1 MRFAVLANPWVAAFK
16 KSGYTAIINNSLPTG
31 FGRDKIANLLSL
43 LEIGN
48 SLGTRGKREERTMES
63 LRPVTVFF
71 LALLLTG
78 CASTQKLMP
87 TPNIYV
93 DGVGYPESNVAP
105 GLKSNEVDLLF
116 VTDRAPETGADGR
129 LEYGIGRSASVG
141 FGSAI
146 VEIGNGLTWQELV
159 AISER
164 SSRSTSPVIRV
175 TSRTELGRFPA
186 TPHAFLV
193 VDGKAKE
200 DPEVRAQYDLVA
212 SQFRQELGR
221 RMAQSGYN
229 EIHIFVHGF
238 DNSFDWAAGSLAEL
252 WHFLGRRGVPL
263 LYSWPAAHGGLFG
276 YFVDRE
282 SGEFTIYH
290 LKNLIR
296 LLASFQEVERI
307 NIIAHSRGTAVTASA
322 LRELIIEARAGGYDP
337 YELYRIENLILAAPD
352 LDFDIVRQRLMAEKI
367 GPAFGQITV
376 YTTNADKALSLS
388 QTLMSGTRF
397 GRVRATDL
405 GEQEQAI
412 FNIVKNVAFIDVHG
426 VQSFIGH
433 AYYLHNPSCSSDII
447 RVINAGHEPGSPER
461 PLDHRMLNFW
471 DMPADYPGSTD

>member
-1 MRFAVLANPWVAAFK
+1 
-16 KSGYTAIINNSLPTG
+16 
-31 FGRDKIANLLSL
+31 
-43 LEIGN
+43 
-48 SLGTRGKREERTMES
+48 MES
-63 LRPVTVFF
+63 PNPVTVFL
-71 LALLLTG
+71 LALLLVG
-78 CASTQKLMP
+78 CASTLELMP
-87 TPNIYV
+87 TPNVYA
-93 DGVGYPESNVAP
+93 DGSGYPESSVAP

-116 VTDRAPETGADGR
+116 VTDRAPETSDDGT
-129 LEYGIGRSASVG
+129 LEYGAGRSASVG

-159 AISER
+159 EMSET
-164 SSRSTSPVIRV
+164 SSRSTSPAIQV
-175 TSRTELGRFPA
+175 TSRTELGRFPP

-193 VDGKAKE
+193 VDGQVKE
-200 DPEVRAQYDLVA
+200 DPEVQAEYDRVA

-221 RMAQSGYN
+221 RMARSGYN

-252 WHFLGRRGVPL
+252 WHFLGRRGVPM

-296 LLASFQEVERI
+296 LLASFPEVERI
-307 NIIAHSRGTAVTASA
+307 NILAHSRGTAVTTTA
-322 LRELIIEARAGGYDP
+322 LRELIIEARAAGLSP
-337 YELYRIENLILAAPD
+337 RELYRIENLILAAPD
-352 LDFDIVRQRLMAEKI
+352 LDFDVVRQRLMAEKI

-376 YTTNADKALSLS
+376 YTTDADKALGASE
-388 QTLMSGTRF
+388 TLMSGTRF

-412 FNIVKNVAFIDVHG
+412 FKVVKNVAFIDVQG
-426 VQSFIGH
+426 VGGFIGH
-433 AYYLHNPSCSSDII
+433 AYYLDNPSTSSDII
-447 RVINAGHEPGSPER
+447 RVINAGHKPGSPER
-461 PLDHRMLNFW
+461 PLEHRMLNFW
-471 DMPADYPGSTD
+471 DMPVGYPGSSD